1 MITPTNFYHYCHQ
14 LWERNNMKD
23 VLLSTLTG
31 FGCGVV
37 FAAFKLP
44 VPAPTVFAG
53 VAGIIGLWIGFTTLT
68 QIIS

>member
-1 MITPTNFYHYCHQ
+1 VDIKKHFGQKKVIHNKK
-14 LWERNNMKD
+14 MKD
-23 VLLSTLTG
+23 ILLSILTG

-44 VPAPTVFAG
+44 VPAPPVFAG
-53 VAGIIGLWIGFTTLT
+53 VAGIIGLWIGYKTLT